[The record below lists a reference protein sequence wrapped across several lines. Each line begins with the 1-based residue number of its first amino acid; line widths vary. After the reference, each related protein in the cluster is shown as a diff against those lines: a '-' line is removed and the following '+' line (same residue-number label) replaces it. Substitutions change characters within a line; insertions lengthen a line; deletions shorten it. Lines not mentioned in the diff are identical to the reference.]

1 MKFSR
6 FEKAALA
13 AVFLLFMAA
22 SYYLTAAYAYTGNI
36 FLVPEKLQ
44 VLVRNFGWY
53 WTDLTPRGL
62 FAGCG
67 FYAMFFLYVCSKKG
81 NFMRGE
87 EYGRARWASAKELT
101 RKMGNPDD
109 EKNRILTENLRISID
124 TRRTQINNNV
134 CCIGGSGSRKTYGFV
149 VPNLQKA
156 NASFIFTDPDGGLLR
171 EFGRYLE
178 EQGIPDRVAQPGEPE
193 KSDCYNPFVY
203 IKKEED
209 IVRLISNLIANT
221 TPPNSMKGEPFWE
234 KAEALYLEALFLYVW
249 RSKNPAES
257 RISIRS

>member
-109 EKNRILTENLRISID
+109 EKNRILTENR
-124 TRRTQINNNV
+124 
-134 CCIGGSGSRKTYGFV
+134 SGSPLIRAGRRSTTTCLLHRRVRGEEDLR
-149 VPNLQKA
+149 VPGRPEPSA
-156 NASFIFTDPDGGLLR
+156 GERMSFIFTDPDGGLLR
-171 EFGRYLE
+171 EYGRFLE
-178 EQGIPDRVAQPGEPE
+178 EQGIPDRLAQPGEP
-193 KSDCYNPFVY
+193 
-203 IKKEED
+203 
-209 IVRLISNLIANT
+209 
-221 TPPNSMKGEPFWE
+221 
-234 KAEALYLEALFLYVW
+234 
-249 RSKNPAES
+249 
-257 RISIRS
+257 